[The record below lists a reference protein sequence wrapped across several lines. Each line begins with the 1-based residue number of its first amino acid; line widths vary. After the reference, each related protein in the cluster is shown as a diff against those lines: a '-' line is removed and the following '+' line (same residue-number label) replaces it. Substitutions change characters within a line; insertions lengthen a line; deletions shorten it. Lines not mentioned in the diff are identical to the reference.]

1 MYLCGAKKHFGDN
14 GTESIREISRQK
26 MEKKKIIRIN
36 GSSGYQFFRLDK
48 DVFPENYD
56 PDISIESKAI
66 SEAKRAEKLNAMY
79 TFFDKAIQLNQT
91 VKVRWEAMLK
101 NLEK

>member
-1 MYLCGAKKHFGDN
+1 MVQNLSGKFLGRKW
-14 GTESIREISRQK
+14 RQK
-26 MEKKKIIRIN
+26 NNSYQWIIRIPI
-36 GSSGYQFFRLDK
+36 FRLDK